1 MAVSSV
7 ADLSIVPRPPT
18 VRREKNVIGKKDWTT
33 LQTLKRK
40 ISSAFRFLSSHGV
53 LGTPHVMTRKVAA
66 QPAPVSPIVGGID
79 IFSQYSFV
87 NLPPATSSLSAP
99 DVPPRTINWFIPP
112 IIRASGGYLNIFR
125 FIDALE
131 RMGYVCR
138 IVIVGSPPNHGSAND
153 SRREIAEWYF
163 PVNAEVFFYGDDVP
177 AAYYTFATAWWT
189 AYWVRAFAKTV
200 HRCYF
205 VQDFEPLFYSSGSE
219 CCFAED
225 TYRFDFIGITAGD
238 WLKEKLA
245 TEYSMRTHS
254 FGFSY
259 DKDLYTHNPDS
270 QKTSNEAKRVFFYA
284 RPTTTRRA
292 FELGL
297 LALGEVAK
305 RIPSME
311 VVFAGGDLSAYS
323 IPFRHKDLGVL
334 SLKDLPPL
342 YQQCHAALVISL
354 TNLSLLPLELMACGV
369 PIISNNGAS
378 VEWMLNDRNS
388 CLAMPNPTCLAR
400 AIFDVLSDEN
410 LASRLRQAGLSFT
423 QTTDW
428 DDEARKIAAALDE
441 YCDTASL
448 ACAPVR
454 RSAT

>member
-1 MAVSSV
+1 MKWQ
-7 ADLSIVPRPPT
+7 I
-18 VRREKNVIGKKDWTT
+18 
-33 LQTLKRK
+33 LKRK
-40 ISSAFRFLSSHGV
+40 FAVLFRLLSSHGV
-53 LGTPHVMTRKVAA
+53 LATIKYAMTRQKGVA
-66 QPAPVSPIVGGID
+66 QPARAIGSTDV
-79 IFSQYSFV
+79 FSQYSFV
-87 NLPPATSSLSAP
+87 NLPAATSSLCVL
-99 DVPPRTINWFIPP
+99 DVPQKTINWFVPP
-112 IIRASGGYLNIFR
+112 IIGASGGYLNIFR
-125 FIDALE
+125 FVDALE

-138 IVIVGSPPNHGSAND
+138 IVIVGSPPNHGSAGNV
-153 SRREIAEWYF
+153 RRDIAEWYF
-163 PVNAEVFFYGDDVP
+163 PLKADVFFYGDDVP

-205 VQDFEPLFYSSGSE
+205 VQDFEPLFYSAGSE
-219 CCFAED
+219 SCFAED

-245 TEYSMRTHS
+245 AEYSMRTHS
-254 FGFSY
+254 IGFSY
-259 DKDLYTHNPDS
+259 DKALYTYNPHS
-270 QKTSNEAKRVFFYA
+270 QETSDQVKRVFFYA

-323 IPFRHKDLGVL
+323 IPFRHKNLGVL

-369 PIISNNGAS
+369 PIISNKGAS
-378 VEWMLNDRNS
+378 VEWMLNDSNS
-388 CLAMPNPTCLAR
+388 YLATPTPGCLAQ
-400 AIFDVLSDEN
+400 AIFDVLSNED
-410 LASRLRQAGLSFT
+410 LASRLKQAGLSFVR
-423 QTTDW
+423 TTDW
-428 DDEARKIAAALDE
+428 DDEACKIAAALDE
-441 YCDTASL
+441 YCSAAVMQKTASRNKRNL
-448 ACAPVR
+448 PP
-454 RSAT
+454 RSGIRYRGI